1 MRYETER
8 KIIDGMNKLFNA
20 ESEDIIQ
27 KNKALQEEVNPL
39 KEEIAQ
45 LKKQLKWLRWYKD
58 QYDHLMILIWALCE
72 DGIIKDT
79 SWDQWVM
86 TEDWPQW
93 ERWIQYEYKEEKY
106 DIANWS
112 L

>member
-45 LKKQLKWLRWYKD
+45 LKKQLK
-58 QYDHLMILIWALCE
+58 
-72 DGIIKDT
+72 
-79 SWDQWVM
+79 
-86 TEDWPQW
+86 
-93 ERWIQYEYKEEKY
+93 
-106 DIANWS
+106 
-112 L
+112 